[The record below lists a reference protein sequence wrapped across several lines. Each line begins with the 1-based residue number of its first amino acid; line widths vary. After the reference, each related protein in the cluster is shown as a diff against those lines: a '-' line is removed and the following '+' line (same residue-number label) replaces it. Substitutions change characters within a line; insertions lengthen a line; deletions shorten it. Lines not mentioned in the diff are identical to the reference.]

1 MNPNIPATVPERLA
15 TRAAERPDD
24 IAHEVV
30 HGARLTVGEWH
41 RRSNAAA
48 RGLIERGV
56 RPGDRVVLSC
66 ANQNLIEYAISYAA
80 VHKAGGTAVP
90 VQQRTGEHQLR
101 QICAQSR
108 AVAVIAEEP
117 GMHGRIEAT
126 GLAAL
131 ERGQRIDLLNPR
143 VQPHDDAEI
152 LFTSGTTGTPKGV
165 VASHENILFTHTG
178 HRPGEDTHVVLHALP
193 AASLAGQGLL
203 LQPLD
208 GVPHR
213 VITIA
218 SYDDSGFAEAIHR
231 YRPTHIVLVPA
242 IALSLIHSRVIADL
256 DTRSVKV
263 VRTISAPIAPAAL
276 ARLDALFPAASI
288 LNMYTSTEAFP
299 ARVRIKFD
307 PLRPSSVGR
316 ADRAGSIR
324 VVADDGHALPPNNP
338 GKVELRALHAPQRRY
353 LDDETATA
361 AVFQSDGWVR
371 TGDLGKLDEDGYLYL
386 IDRHQDLVIS
396 GGLNIST
403 IEVEAAIQ
411 DFDGVRDAAAFGLP
425 HPTLGEYVA
434 AAVVP
439 GTDFDRDALKDFLYA
454 RLGAAK
460 APMRVLLV
468 DVLPRNQLG
477 KVLKRQLRDSALQQP
492 ETVSPDEGTQR
503 NEFHE
508 RVRKIWEEEL
518 GEPVTRWSA
527 DFLALGGTSL
537 TAMAIAA
544 RVSEEL
550 GRQVSQRDMFETTS
564 LDDFASRAEKAQP
577 SSSASRRKIQRVDRS
592 REPTRRFS

>member
-1 MNPNIPATVPERLA
+1 
-15 TRAAERPDD
+15 
-24 IAHEVV
+24 
-30 HGARLTVGEWH
+30 
-41 RRSNAAA
+41 
-48 RGLIERGV
+48 
-56 RPGDRVVLSC
+56 
-66 ANQNLIEYAISYAA
+66 
-80 VHKAGGTAVP
+80 
-90 VQQRTGEHQLR
+90 
-101 QICAQSR
+101 
-108 AVAVIAEEP
+108 
-117 GMHGRIEAT
+117 
-126 GLAAL
+126 
-131 ERGQRIDLLNPR
+131 
-143 VQPHDDAEI
+143 
-152 LFTSGTTGTPKGV
+152 
-165 VASHENILFTHTG
+165 
-178 HRPGEDTHVVLHALP
+178 
-193 AASLAGQGLL
+193 
-203 LQPLD
+203 
-208 GVPHR
+208 
-213 VITIA
+213 
-218 SYDDSGFAEAIHR
+218 
-231 YRPTHIVLVPA
+231 
-242 IALSLIHSRVIADL
+242 
-256 DTRSVKV
+256 
-263 VRTISAPIAPAAL
+263 
-276 ARLDALFPAASI
+276 
-288 LNMYTSTEAFP
+288 MYTSTEAFP

-324 VVADDGHALPPNNP
+324 VVADDGHALPLNTP

-403 IEVEAAIQ
+403 IEVEAAIH

-425 HPTLGEYVA
+425 HPKLGEYVA

-439 GTDFDRDALKDFLYA
+439 GTDFDRDALNDFLYE
-454 RLGAAK
+454 RLGPAK
-460 APMRVLLV
+460 APKRVLLV

-477 KVLKRQLRDSALQQP
+477 KVLKRALRDTALRLP

-508 RVRKIWEEEL
+508 QVRKIWEEEV

-550 GRQVSQRDMFETTS
+550 GRKVSQRDLFETTS